1 MTVTVRPTTATTCL
15 TVDKDSE
22 AQEVQVALT
31 AAGVPADIRVSFG
44 QEHRAALKATAR
56 QVGYHLGA
64 EGGSAGG
71 QIHTIF
77 LPKVLVC
84 PSLEVHSLIYLPF
97 FSKQ

>member
-1 MTVTVRPTTATTCL
+1 MTPTFRPTTATTCL

-31 AAGVPADIRVSFG
+31 AAGVPADIRVPFG
-44 QEHRAALKATAR
+44 QEHGAALKATAR

-64 EGGSAGG
+64 ERGSAGG
-71 QIHTIF
+71 QIHATF
-77 LPKVLVC
+77 LPKALVC
-84 PSLEVHSLIYLPF
+84 PSLELHSLIYLQS